1 MCDFRYLASSLKN
14 SLLTRKD
21 GHGKDGHSPSAASVA
36 NGVASSQILFFFFKL

>member
-1 MCDFRYLASSLKN
+1 MCDFRYLASSLQN

-36 NGVASSQILFFFFKL
+36 NGSLPPRSFFFFKL